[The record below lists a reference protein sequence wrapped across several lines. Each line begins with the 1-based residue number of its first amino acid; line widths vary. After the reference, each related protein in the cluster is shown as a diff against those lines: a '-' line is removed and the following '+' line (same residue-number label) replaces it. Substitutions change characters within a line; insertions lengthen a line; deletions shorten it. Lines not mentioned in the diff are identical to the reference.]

1 MRIDVG
7 LVTGNYFS
15 VMGLSPD
22 PRSRFDPSD
31 DGTGA
36 APVMMLT
43 HEYWKKRFGGDPRD
57 RRQDAA
63 RRRQGGDRRRRAAA
77 GAVLPGDASTRS

>member
-15 VMGLSPD
+15 VMGLSPVLG
-22 PRSRFDPSD
+22 RSFNEGD

-43 HEYWKKRFGGDPRD
+43 HEYWTKRFGETAGSSGNPF
-57 RRQDAA
+57 ASTA
-63 RRRQGGDRRRRAAA
+63 RPSPWWASCSPRRA
-77 GAVLPGDASTRS
+77 SRSAWTPS